1 MPNLPGG
8 TAVTRGMT
16 PRRVLASVLALTLLT
31 GTAAALAAPGGMQ
44 VRDPEHDSE
53 QLVETLARSHE
64 GTIDIV
70 SASVQEEATRTV
82 SRRKALTK
90 DLRVDLR
97 TAYNPSHA
105 KGLVYRVSGA
115 VPGLCGRADN
125 RITFETVMTED
136 GPRSHLTTLCHSSP
150 IPLQA
155 ELRGDGISWYV
166 PASAFP
172 LDVVRGTRLTDVRA
186 DTGWVQHY
194 FDHAG
199 LVRGYGA
206 YEPGDEA
213 VSRATFVLR

>member
-1 MPNLPGG
+1 
-8 TAVTRGMT
+8 MT
-16 PRRVLASVLALTLLT
+16 PRLASALALALSLALGVPAASAGPGAVQIRDDQNDAEQAVEVLAR
-31 GTAAALAAPGGMQ
+31 GT
-44 VRDPEHDSE
+44 
-53 QLVETLARSHE
+53 E

-70 SASVQEEATRTV
+70 SASVREESTRTV
-82 SRRKALTK
+82 SRREALTR

-97 TAYNPSHA
+97 TAYHPSHTS
-105 KGLVYRVSGA
+105 GMVYRVSGA

-125 RITFETVMTED
+125 RVTFETVMTEN
-136 GPRSHLTTLCHSSP
+136 GPRSHLTTLCGSAP

-155 ELRGDGISWYV
+155 EISGSGISWYV

-172 LDVVRGTRLTDVRA
+172 LAVVRGTRLSQVRA

-206 YEPGDEA
+206 YERGDA
-213 VSRATFVLR
+213 AGGSASFVLR